1 MRDRGR
7 KNLIFRVN
15 EVLILGF
22 KLLLRELGNLSTAHS
37 EHRAFREAKEV
48 NEEAWSERER
58 KIAAPPIRP
67 KYGWKRSNLNRLD
80 PSEPPAFVEG
90 VYAR

>member
-1 MRDRGR
+1 MIMRDRGR

-22 KLLLRELGNLSTAHS
+22 KLLLRELGNLSTAQS
-37 EHRAFREAKEV
+37 ENRAFREAKEV

-58 KIAAPPIRP
+58 KIAATPIRHIFNFL
-67 KYGWKRSNLNRLD
+67 KL
-80 PSEPPAFVEG
+80 
-90 VYAR
+90 